1 MIERLIS
8 FVFKCIYIIPYWLK
22 SHLTKAGWLISGGL
36 AVSALIG
43 LDTNQAMAYQIFTF
57 LAAILIIS
65 TAAGFFFNPRII
77 ARRILPRFGTVGES
91 LLYRITVENG
101 GSRRQ
106 DDLVILDDRE
116 DRDPAA
122 QTSTTD
128 PIQTRKAQS
137 LTGIF
142 LSYRQRMMSGE
153 KQHAFKEVP
162 LPALPPGGVLE
173 IPVEIMPRRRG
184 PMRLSGLTIAR
195 NDPLGLYRSLFI
207 VPLSQSVLILPKRYP
222 LPPIQ
227 LPGTRRYQPGG
238 VSLAQS
244 VGDSEEFTSLRDYR
258 PGDPLRRIHWRAWAR
273 TGKPIVK
280 EYQDEYFVRHAL
292 ILDTFQADETSL
304 IFEEAVSIAASFAS
318 SILTQESLLDLMFIG
333 TEAYCFTS
341 GRGISHADRMLEIL
355 ASVIPCQD
363 KAFETLPPLVMNRAS
378 MLSGCICILLVWDDQ
393 RKYFI
398 QQLKALRIPL
408 LALVITQNKSAL
420 SLEPELADI
429 VHAIELENVREG
441 LAGL

>member
-1 MIERLIS
+1 
-8 FVFKCIYIIPYWLK
+8 
-22 SHLTKAGWLISGGL
+22 
-36 AVSALIG
+36 
-43 LDTNQAMAYQIFTF
+43 
-57 LAAILIIS
+57 
-65 TAAGFFFNPRII
+65 
-77 ARRILPRFGTVGES
+77 
-91 LLYRITVENG
+91 
-101 GSRRQ
+101 
-106 DDLVILDDRE
+106 
-116 DRDPAA
+116 
-122 QTSTTD
+122 
-128 PIQTRKAQS
+128 
-137 LTGIF
+137 
-142 LSYRQRMMSGE
+142 MMFGE

-195 NDPLGLYRSLFI
+195 NDPFGLYRSLFI

-292 ILDTFQADETSL
+292 ILDTFQADEASL

-355 ASVIPCQD
+355 ASVIPCRD
-363 KAFETLPPLVMNRAS
+363 KTFETLPPLVMNRAS

-398 QQLKALRIPL
+398 QQLKALGIPL
-408 LALVITQNKSAL
+408 LALVITQNRSAL